1 MAGNGSAVWVV
12 PHISCWLLLDIKLQI
27 FTVFFLLTVKSG
39 ITYTVLLESVA
50 PTGGRQRVRWN
61 GFLPLIRL

>member
-1 MAGNGSAVWVV
+1 MHHNGSAVWVE

-27 FTVFFLLTVKSG
+27 LTVFFLPTVKSG
-39 ITYTVLLESVA
+39 ITYTVLLDSVA
-50 PTGGRQRVRWN
+50 PTSGLQRVRWN